1 MSKMSDLAIEQEE
14 RTEEESILIED
25 FIDSVDIFYTQFLEI
40 AFFLKVTVSYKSF
53 ISLFFLKVT
62 TSEKMAISFVK
73 RKLPLLTKEQIQ
85 FLIEELT
92 KEYRENL

>member
-1 MSKMSDLAIEQEE
+1 MSKMSDLAIEHEE

-40 AFFLKVTVSYKSF
+40 A
-53 ISLFFLKVT
+53 FFLKVT